1 MRALAPVA
9 VEQFVGGRP
18 NRAAVLRERSG
29 CLVACEA
36 HPDELLES
44 IKSIESIEII
54 KIIEI
59 IEIIESIESI
69 EIIAIIKRE
78 HLESSRSLSGPSE
91 AALGI
96 PVRRPFPRSPA
107 RPS

>member
-36 HPDELLES
+36 HPDELLER
-44 IKSIESIEII
+44 IAT
-54 KIIEI
+54 IEI
-59 IEIIESIESI
+59 IEIIE
-69 EIIAIIKRE
+69 IIKRE
-78 HLESSRSLSGPSE
+78 HLESSRSLSGPSKAPLGTSEDPLGTSE
-91 AALGI
+91 APLGI
-96 PVRRPFPRSPA
+96 PFRRPFPRSPA
-107 RPS
+107 RPSS

>member
-1 MRALAPVA
+1 MRARAPVA

-18 NRAAVLRERSG
+18 HRAAVLRERSG

-59 IEIIESIESI
+59 IEIIESIE
-69 EIIAIIKRE
+69 IIAIIKRE

-96 PVRRPFPRSPA
+96 PVRRPFPRSPG

>member
-18 NRAAVLRERSG
+18 HRANVLRERSG

-36 HPDELLES
+36 YPDELLES
-44 IKSIESIEII
+44 IET
-54 KIIEI
+54 IEI
-59 IEIIESIESI
+59 IE
-69 EIIAIIKRE
+69 IIKRE

-91 AALGI
+91 APLGI
-96 PVRRPFPRSPA
+96 PVRRPFPRSPG

>member
-1 MRALAPVA
+1 MRARAPVA

-36 HPDELLES
+36 HPDELLET
-44 IKSIESIEII
+44 IET
-54 KIIEI
+54 
-59 IEIIESIESI
+59 I

-91 AALGI
+91 APLGI

-107 RPS
+107 RPSS